1 MPAKKVIKT
10 NAKSAKSSPKKPVKK
25 TRAKKE
31 I

>member
-25 TRAKKE
+25 PRAMKN
-31 I
+31 